1 MIKVTPKTEQW
12 RGRLRAWALARLDEH
27 CERAVAER
35 KRALMGSLHGRILE
49 IGPGPGVNLG
59 YYPPDI
65 DWFGIESNLSCYSGI
80 RAEAERRH
88 MPVELRAASASG
100 LDAAQDTR

>member
-1 MIKVTPKTEQW
+1 MR
-12 RGRLRAWALARLDEH
+12 RGRRERLRAWALARLDNY

-35 KRALMGSLHGRILE
+35 KRALLGSLHGRILE

-65 DWFGIESNLSCYSGI
+65 DWFDIESNVLLCGNSSGG
-80 RAEAERRH
+80 RTVRYA
-88 MPVELRAASASG
+88 G
-100 LDAAQDTR
+100 